1 MLKRPWSRK
10 LPAVLSALL
19 LLSLH
24 ASLVRAQPAAGP
36 AWGTLSVPG
45 GTAAF
50 RCAAQLPP
58 DLPRAELLI
67 ALSRQVALNTLDE
80 TTWKRLRA
88 YADWL
93 DGIQDR
99 STDARGT
106 RKREGGSV
114 GFLRDC
120 PGLDVDRVAAQ
131 VSAGDSVALLPAS
144 DDLPSPIAAEEWMVV
159 LEHIVP
165 ARVFTSLIRDPV
177 ALRLYQALTAVEPE
191 TVRYLVA
198 HPSLARELV
207 ADDRRM
213 FATFAPSLMIRA
225 GVVVVP
231 GGGVCARAWSR
242 IVGNMP
248 HETEAF
254 VRRVFTGDDGRLAYF
269 YAAID
274 ALPPGRVPFAFADAT
289 GKLSEEAAGQ
299 LYETFRTALP
309 AWKITDRPIPL
320 WLDPASALM
329 EFEWNADGQ
338 LKGPA
343 WQRLW
348 DEAFGLD
355 RVPPHQD
362 RLARGVENGGRLSA
376 ASVMRRVFAHPE
388 LARSRFEMFRF
399 AQRVYGESSE
409 QMPADVLAGVVAFR
423 RYPALMLGLER
434 MGIHDP
440 AALATIARAADRLGE
455 GKSEE
460 SIVLI
465 SQWQSAVALIEALRR
480 TGAIDPGT
488 ALTWLKSAAAI
499 QPTGDG
505 WFDGG
510 LARWLQ
516 ATVLPGLALDASSHA
531 NVEQGLLALIS
542 APVNAHPQAV
552 EWDGLT
558 YNVDIVG
565 AQTRR
570 ARRIADVQMRPR
582 LDDVLSLESAAQAL
596 RGATT
601 ATDVRAVSAVLHSRL
616 AAFKM
621 PLSSTAV
628 FTDTKPPSG
637 ADYVAI
643 ALRDLDRIKRDH
655 DVPQAERVAAGLR
668 RLCDR
673 SLGQV
678 LTALLY
684 AGRLG
689 AGTGTPEQY
698 GDLWRRHDLGFRIKS
713 KTFPAQWRP
722 ASTDALDSRGG
733 FLTGSLIGFDL
744 ALGKV
749 LLRSVPGGPGGKPA
763 AVPDPYVVPLLQ
775 MVPLAAS
782 CPGGG
787 DAIQLGAVVE
797 ALERGRSRWT
807 EMRRTR
813 PIEASSFVGARRAN
827 LASWLDAHDAS
838 AAQHDITLSEL
849 VQLGRDDRIKETTL
863 AAVGVPALGKD
874 GCWCARFAA
883 SRVFRSSAADR
894 TLANV
899 ASDMYVTL
907 AELLV
912 RTRMPPSVLP
922 SLIAAATSD
931 LLSRMAPTAPD
942 DWPALE
948 RAISAIDT
956 DRQEQLLFALVS
968 MKELEATGGTG
979 GW

>member
-1 MLKRPWSRK
+1 MLRRPTISISMLKRPWGRELRAV
-10 LPAVLSALL
+10 LPAVL

-24 ASLVRAQPAAGP
+24 ASLARAQPAPEQG
-36 AWGTLSVPG
+36 WGTLSVPG

-50 RCAAQLPP
+50 RCVAQLPA

-67 ALSRQVALNTLDE
+67 ALSRRVALNTLDE
-80 TTWKRLRA
+80 TTSKRLRA

-93 DGIQDR
+93 DDIQER
-99 STDARGT
+99 SIGAAVT
-106 RKREGGSV
+106 RKHGASAV
-114 GFLRDC
+114 SFLRDC
-120 PGLDVDRVAAQ
+120 PGIDPERV
-131 VSAGDSVALLPAS
+131 
-144 DDLPSPIAAEEWMVV
+144 DDLPSPLAAEEWAAV
-159 LEHIVP
+159 LERVVP

-191 TVRYLVA
+191 TARYLVA

-213 FATFAPSLMIRA
+213 FATFASSLMIRA

-231 GGGVCARAWSR
+231 GGEACAQAWSR

-248 HETEAF
+248 HETESF

-274 ALPPGRVPFAFADAT
+274 ALPPDRAPSAFADAT
-289 GKLSEEAAGQ
+289 GKLSEEAAEQ
-299 LYETFRTALP
+299 LYETFRSALP
-309 AWKITDRPIPL
+309 AWKITDRPMPL
-320 WLDPASALM
+320 WFDPASALV
-329 EFEWNADGQ
+329 EIEWSADGR

-348 DEAFGLD
+348 DEAFARNDVAERPATRTRSMDKSGVISAAWVIQ
-355 RVPPHQD
+355 RVFEDPD
-362 RLARGVENGGRLSA
+362 LART
-376 ASVMRRVFAHPE
+376 
-388 LARSRFEMFRF
+388 RFEMFRF
-399 AQRVYGESSE
+399 AQRVYGESNE
-409 QMPADVLAGVVAFR
+409 QDPADVLAGVIAFR

-440 AALATIARAADRLGE
+440 AALASIAHAAGRLGD
-455 GKSEE
+455 GKSDE
-460 SIVLI
+460 SIAMI
-465 SQWQSAVALIEALRR
+465 SQWQSAVALVEALRR
-480 TGAIDPGT
+480 TGAIDAGT
-488 ALTWLKSAAAI
+488 ALTWLKSAASI
-499 QPTGDG
+499 EPTGDG
-505 WFDGG
+505 GFDGG
-510 LARWLQ
+510 IARWLQ
-516 ATVLPGLALDASSHA
+516 GTVLPGLALDPSPSTS
-531 NVEQGLLALIS
+531 VEQSLLALIS
-542 APVNAHPQAV
+542 APVNARAQAV
-552 EWDGLT
+552 EWEGLS
-558 YNVDIVG
+558 YNVDIIG
-565 AQTRR
+565 AQTAR
-570 ARRIADVQMRPR
+570 ARRIAHVQMRPR
-582 LDDVLSLESAAQAL
+582 LDDVLALESAAQAL
-596 RGATT
+596 RGART
-601 ATDVRAVSAVLHSRL
+601 ASDVRAASALLHSRL
-616 AAFKM
+616 SAFKA

-628 FTDTKPPSG
+628 FTDTKPLRG
-637 ADYVAI
+637 ADYLSI
-643 ALRDLDRIKRDH
+643 ALRDLDRIKRDQ
-655 DVPQAERVAAGLR
+655 DAPKAERVATGLR

-678 LTALLY
+678 VTALLY

-689 AGTGTPEQY
+689 AGTGAPEQY

-713 KTFPAQWRP
+713 KTSAPAQWRP
-722 ASTDALDSRGG
+722 ALTDSLDSRGG

-749 LLRSVPGGPGGKPA
+749 LLRSVPGGRGGKPA

-782 CPGGG
+782 SSRGG

-807 EMRRTR
+807 EMRRLR
-813 PIEASSFVGARRAN
+813 PAEASSFIGARRAN

-838 AAQHDITLSEL
+838 ARQHDITLSEL
-849 VQLGRDDRIKETTL
+849 VQLGRDHRLNEATL
-863 AAVGVPALGKD
+863 AAVGVPALGRD
-874 GCWCARFAA
+874 GCWCARFPP
-883 SRVFRSSAADR
+883 RGVFRSPAADR

-899 ASDMYVTL
+899 ASDMYVRL

-931 LLSRMAPTAPD
+931 LLARMAPMTAD

-948 RAISAIDT
+948 RAVSAVDT

-968 MKELEATGGTG
+968 MRELEAAGGTG
-979 GW
+979 GGW